1 VSCCFR
7 PRARVFFPCHQRPH
21 HPRRRGR
28 PSSLGCQP
36 LVFRTFAP
44 RRCALPY
51 GASPSCG
58 PLQPGAHTHS
68 REPGGSTVASRH
80 AVPAVCFDFLP
91 RLAPVSASARD
102 MVPPHTIAGIIYS
115 LCATSAA
122 AALKPSRIAA
132 RSPCTHCVPCARG
145 GSQPHSRTERRFWI
159 SAASENSERTSRVL
173 SLPRSRRHIAKS
185 TVAL

>member
-1 VSCCFR
+1 MRERCVR
-7 PRARVFFPCHQRPH
+7 RPH
-21 HPRRRGR
+21 HPRRCAADRALWAASRRVPALSLPGGARSLTGLRQAAGRSNLALIPTRASQVDR
-28 PSSLGCQP
+28 PS
-36 LVFRTFAP
+36 
-44 RRCALPY
+44 
-51 GASPSCG
+51 
-58 PLQPGAHTHS
+58 
-68 REPGGSTVASRH
+68 VASRH

-159 SAASENSERTSRVL
+159 SAARESSERTSRVL